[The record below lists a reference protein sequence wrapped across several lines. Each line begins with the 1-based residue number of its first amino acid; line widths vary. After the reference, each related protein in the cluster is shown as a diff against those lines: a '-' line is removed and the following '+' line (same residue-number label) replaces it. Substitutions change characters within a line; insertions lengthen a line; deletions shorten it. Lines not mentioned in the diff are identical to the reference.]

1 MVRLG
6 RFDIEF
12 SNPEGAYFA
21 GQEISGK
28 VIIENCEP
36 KKVSEI
42 LLELKGRGRTY
53 WTKHSGKSRKHYS
66 QGEPYFCEQFNTC
79 YTHKF
84 TTKTVS
90 GKEERILP
98 EGRHEVPFSYTLS
111 KSLPSSF
118 EGEYGYIRYTCKA
131 ICERP
136 WDFDIVSKRA
146 FTVVGIEDINEDTKL
161 LQPCSVS
168 VSNSPVR
175 FCCMKQG
182 SVSAELSVGRT
193 GFTPGEMFYVNAKI
207 KNDSQKTLKS
217 SCLRVKQ
224 NVTYRAKT
232 FAGYENVK
240 LSSKTVCK
248 NEQGEVNPNSCFYW
262 KNEKVVLPSIPPRL
276 SSCKIIE
283 VTYRLELDVD
293 SVVTAAI
300 PIHIGTIPLVSDVLA
315 RLLKSE
321 PETDT
326 GVQINPDA
334 PVQVTV
340 TDVSGHV
347 MSTADSSVDNLSPEI
362 EAIYS
367 KRKRVRIPSS
377 ILSEL
382 YPSLP
387 SPYYKESH
395 FGKVDILDDKEN
407 VQYGEKKFAPKYPFY
422 TD

>member
-1 MVRLG
+1 MTEV
-6 RFDIEF
+6 
-12 SNPEGAYFA
+12 
-21 GQEISGK
+21 
-28 VIIENCEP
+28 
-36 KKVSEI
+36 
-42 LLELKGRGRTY
+42 
-53 WTKHSGKSRKHYS
+53 SGKSRKHYS
-66 QGEPYFCEQFNTC
+66 RGEPYFCEQFNTC

-84 TTKTVS
+84 TAKTAS

-118 EGEYGYIRYTCKA
+118 EGEFGYIRYTCKA

-146 FTVVGIEDINEDTKL
+146 FTVIGIEDINEDPKL
-161 LQPCSVS
+161 LQPCTVS

-175 FCCMKQG
+175 FCCLKEG
-182 SVSAELSVGRT
+182 SVSAELSLNRT
-193 GFTPGEMFYVNAKI
+193 GFTPGEFFLVNAKI
-207 KNDSQKTLKS
+207 KNDSQKTLRS
-217 SCLRVKQ
+217 SCLRLKQ

-240 LSSKTVCK
+240 LSSKTVVK
-248 NEQGEVNPNSCFYW
+248 AERGEIAPHSSYSWN
-262 KNEKVVLPSIPPRL
+262 NEKIVIPSIPPRL

-283 VTYRLELDVD
+283 IAYTLELDVD
-293 SVVTAAI
+293 DVVTAVI
-300 PIHIGTIPLVSDVLA
+300 PIHIGTIPFLSDVLA
-315 RLLKSE
+315 RLRNNRSDADNGTDVE
-321 PETDT
+321 PDHE
-326 GVQINPDA
+326 A

-340 TDVSGHV
+340 TDAAGHV
-347 MSTADSSVDNLSPEI
+347 MNDSNMDRLSPEA
-362 EAIYS
+362 EANYA

-395 FGKVDILDDKEN
+395 FGKVDILDDREN
-407 VQYGEKKFAPKYPFY
+407 VQYGEKNFAPKYPFY